1 MLIIPKKGIRGMIYM
16 WKKVLLFIGIIII
29 VAIGITVGINLYSNN
44 KDIEQQNTIN
54 NKIENENNNEIY
66 NISNTIATSNKEEKT
81 TPNTLMIYKTYYTKC
96 NHYINEYKDI
106 DISDVNLTEDEIQNK
121 NREWTINEFSS
132 EQVIFEKESEEFCN
146 QHYKLKLIDNR
157 IVIFN
162 ISEDGE
168 EKEYKRTEISSEY
181 LTQEDLLRLKEGI
194 TVYGKEN
201 LTSVLE
207 DYE

>member
-1 MLIIPKKGIRGMIYM
+1 M

-44 KDIEQQNTIN
+44 KDIGQQNTIN
-54 NKIENENNNEIY
+54 NKIKNENNNEIY

-81 TPNTLMIYKTYYTKC
+81 TPNTLIIYKTYYTKC

>member
-16 WKKVLLFIGIIII
+16 WKKVLLLVGIVIIII
-29 VAIGITVGINLYSNN
+29 IGIGVGIKLF
-44 KDIEQQNTIN
+44 
-54 NKIENENNNEIY
+54 NNNERIENNY
-66 NISNTIATSNKEEKT
+66 TISNNAENEYYNETPALNTITTSNNEEKT

-106 DISDVNLTEDEIQNK
+106 DISEVNLTEDEIQDR
-121 NREWTINEFSS
+121 NRKWTIKKFSS
-132 EQVIFEKESEEFCN
+132 EQIILEKESEEFCN

-157 IVIFN
+157 IVIFDMLEN
-162 ISEDGE
+162 GE

>member
-1 MLIIPKKGIRGMIYM
+1 MIYM

-44 KDIEQQNTIN
+44 KDIGQQNTIN

>member
-1 MLIIPKKGIRGMIYM
+1 M

-44 KDIEQQNTIN
+44 KDIGQQNPIS

>member
-44 KDIEQQNTIN
+44 KDIGQQNTIN
-54 NKIENENNNEIY
+54 NKIENKNNNEIY

>member
-1 MLIIPKKGIRGMIYM
+1 M

-44 KDIEQQNTIN
+44 KDIGQQNTIN
-54 NKIENENNNEIY
+54 NKIENKNNNEIY

>member
-44 KDIEQQNTIN
+44 KDIGQQNTIN

>member
-1 MLIIPKKGIRGMIYM
+1 M
-16 WKKVLLFIGIIII
+16 WNKVLLFIGIIII

-44 KDIEQQNTIN
+44 KDIGQQNTIN

>member
-44 KDIEQQNTIN
+44 KDIGQQNTIN

-66 NISNTIATSNKEEKT
+66 NISNTITTSNKEEKT

>member
-1 MLIIPKKGIRGMIYM
+1 M

-44 KDIEQQNTIN
+44 KDIGQQNTIN
-54 NKIENENNNEIY
+54 NKIKNENNNEIY

-181 LTQEDLLRLKEGI
+181 LTQEDLLRLKEEI

>member
-29 VAIGITVGINLYSNN
+29 VAIGITVGINLCSNN
-44 KDIEQQNTIN
+44 KDIGQQNTIN

-132 EQVIFEKESEEFCN
+132 EQVIFEKES
-146 QHYKLKLIDNR
+146 
-157 IVIFN
+157 
-162 ISEDGE
+162 
-168 EKEYKRTEISSEY
+168 
-181 LTQEDLLRLKEGI
+181 
-194 TVYGKEN
+194 
-201 LTSVLE
+201 SVLK
-207 DYE
+207 

>member
-1 MLIIPKKGIRGMIYM
+1 M

-44 KDIEQQNTIN
+44 KDIGQQNTIN

-106 DISDVNLTEDEIQNK
+106 DSSDVNLTEDEIQNK

>member
-1 MLIIPKKGIRGMIYM
+1 M

-44 KDIEQQNTIN
+44 KDIGQQNTIN
-54 NKIENENNNEIY
+54 NKIKNENNNEIY

>member
-1 MLIIPKKGIRGMIYM
+1 M

-54 NKIENENNNEIY
+54 NKIENKNNNEIY

>member
-44 KDIEQQNTIN
+44 KDIGQQNTIN
-54 NKIENENNNEIY
+54 NKIENGNNNEIY
-66 NISNTIATSNKEEKT
+66 NISNTITTSNKEEKT

>member
-1 MLIIPKKGIRGMIYM
+1 M

-44 KDIEQQNTIN
+44 KDIGQQNTIN

-168 EKEYKRTEISSEY
+168 EKEYKRTEISLEY

>member
-44 KDIEQQNTIN
+44 KDIGQQNTIN
-54 NKIENENNNEIY
+54 NKIKNENNNEIY

>member
-29 VAIGITVGINLYSNN
+29 VAIGITVGINLCSNN
-44 KDIEQQNTIN
+44 KDIVQQNTIN
-54 NKIENENNNEIY
+54 NKIENKNNNEIY

-81 TPNTLMIYKTYYTKC
+81 TPNTLIIYKTYYTKC

-201 LTSVLE
+201 LTRVLE

>member
-29 VAIGITVGINLYSNN
+29 VAIGITVGINLCSNN
-44 KDIEQQNTIN
+44 KDIGQQNTIN
-54 NKIENENNNEIY
+54 NKIENKNNNEIY

-81 TPNTLMIYKTYYTKC
+81 TPNTLIIYKTYYTKC

>member
-1 MLIIPKKGIRGMIYM
+1 M

-44 KDIEQQNTIN
+44 KDIGQPNTIN
-54 NKIENENNNEIY
+54 NKIENKNNNEIY